1 MFVTR
6 EKHEFL
12 SHVIELITKVGQD
25 LKKGRAECVYQ
36 KATGIA
42 FQLSNIQ
49 YNLEETL
56 PIMWNGVAVGH
67 ERLDISVYGEIPI
80 IIELKTVA
88 SKIKPEHLWQVQSY
102 MRIKS
107 VEFGMVV
114 NFSTATG
121 APIEIV
127 VLAGT
132 CIYDMVMCTMQDAP
146 SDEFPV

>member
-1 MFVTR
+1 MFVTK

-12 SHVIELITKVGQD
+12 VHVTQLLTRVGQD

-67 ERLDISVYGEIPI
+67 ERLDISVYGDIPI

-121 APIEIV
+121 APIEII

-132 CIYDMVMCTMQDAP
+132 HIYDIETEKLKDAP